1 MPIEVTTAVAMQ
13 ALGAGI
19 AKLLVAGDVVI
30 LDGPLGA
37 GKTTFAQGLAQEL
50 GVQGAVTSPTFVM
63 ARIHKSI
70 GAGVSLVHVD
80 AYRLAETSELSDLD
94 LDATT
99 NAVFLIEWGLPYAKN
114 FTDSWL
120 EVRIARSALA
130 ADANDAASGLRT
142 VEVIAVGDR
151 WANLD
156 LSGIAL

>member
-13 ALGAGI
+13 ALGASI

-114 FTDSWL
+114 FAESWL
-120 EVRIARSALA
+120 EVHIARSAVA
-130 ADANDAASGLRT
+130 AEDTDAASGLRT
-142 VEVIAVGDR
+142 VEIIAVGDR
-151 WANLD
+151 WENLD